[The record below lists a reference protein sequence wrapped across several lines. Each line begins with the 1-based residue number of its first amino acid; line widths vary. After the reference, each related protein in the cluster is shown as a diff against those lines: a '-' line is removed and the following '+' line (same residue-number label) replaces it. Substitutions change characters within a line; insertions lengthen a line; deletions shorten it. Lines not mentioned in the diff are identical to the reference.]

1 MAAGELGRQIDER
14 TVQARSVL
22 VQANLPEANLVL
34 YRLGAAVDGILVG
47 QDVRAL
53 DTFRKNRRGS

>member
-14 TVQARSVL
+14 TVQARTVL

-34 YRLGAAVDGILVG
+34 YRLGAAVEGVFVSQDG
-47 QDVRAL
+47 QAL
-53 DTFRKNRRGS
+53 DTCRKNRRGS